1 MDPIIPREIESAM
14 SARLSEDDR
23 ALILFGARRV
33 GKTTLARRLV
43 EAHGG
48 RCLELSGDEVPV
60 VDALSSRDGER
71 LRGLVR
77 GYDLMFLDEA
87 QRIPDIGLGPK
98 ILHDTLPGFR
108 MIVTG
113 SSALD
118 LASKTREALTG
129 RAWTFRLGPFSQK
142 ELLDSEGAWEL
153 GRRLDR
159 DLVYGTYPESRK
171 LGGDA
176 ERAAFLRELHAS
188 YLFKDIFELGGIRQP
203 RKIVD
208 LLRLLAMQVGSEVSL
223 TELGSLLAM
232 SKDTVSSYLDLL
244 EKSFIVFRLPAFSRN
259 IRNEV
264 ARSTKV
270 YFFDN
275 GVRNAAMDDFR
286 PFATRMDKGA
296 LWENFIVAERRKR
309 AATPGTEAAAYFWR
323 LSSGPEIDYVEDSG
337 GRLSAWEI
345 KLSPEARARCPASWK
360 TAYPDASW
368 SRVDRS
374 NYLDFVAAAR
384 EGSA

>member
-1 MDPIIPREIESAM
+1 MIAGRLEMDQIIPREIESAM
-14 SARLSEDDR
+14 SARLREDDR

-43 EAHGG
+43 EVHGG

-87 QRIPDIGLGPK
+87 QRIPDIGLGLK

-223 TELGSLLAM
+223 TELGSLLRM

-270 YFFDN
+270 YFF
-275 GVRNAAMDDFR
+275 
-286 PFATRMDKGA
+286 
-296 LWENFIVAERRKR
+296 
-309 AATPGTEAAAYFWR
+309 
-323 LSSGPEIDYVEDSG
+323 
-337 GRLSAWEI
+337 
-345 KLSPEARARCPASWK
+345 
-360 TAYPDASW
+360 
-368 SRVDRS
+368 
-374 NYLDFVAAAR
+374 
-384 EGSA
+384 